1 MNAIPKRAH
10 TGEPCFRAGSTSTGS
25 TATTSRRYKRPALP
39 ADSREDSHVRASPG
53 VRAGPRPEDAAREES
68 AAVLEG
74 RGAADTPEPLDDPV
88 IALIKRGQAE
98 GAFDPDVPPAWIQ
111 RVLWSLVYT
120 GYQDAEACG
129 LPRHGIVSAVIR
141 TLENG
146 IRTPN
151 PEHRQV

>member
-1 MNAIPKRAH
+1 M
-10 TGEPCFRAGSTSTGS
+10 
-25 TATTSRRYKRPALP
+25 TSRRYKRPALP
-39 ADSREDSHVRASPG
+39 PDTREDSHGRAFPG
-53 VRAGPRPEDAAREES
+53 VRAGPRPEDAAREEP

-98 GAFDPDVPPAWIQ
+98 GPFDPDVTPAWIQ

>member
-1 MNAIPKRAH
+1 M
-10 TGEPCFRAGSTSTGS
+10 
-25 TATTSRRYKRPALP
+25 TSRRYKRPALP
-39 ADSREDSHVRASPG
+39 PDSREDSHGRAFPG
-53 VRAGPRPEDAAREES
+53 VRAGPRPEDAAREEP

-98 GAFDPDVPPAWIQ
+98 GPFDPDVTPAWIQ